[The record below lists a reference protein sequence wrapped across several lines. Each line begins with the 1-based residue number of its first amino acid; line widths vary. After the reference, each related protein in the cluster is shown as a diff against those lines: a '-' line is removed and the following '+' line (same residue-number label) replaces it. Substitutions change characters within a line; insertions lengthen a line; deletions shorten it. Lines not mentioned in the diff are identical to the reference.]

1 MEYHKDRFTD
11 GSLLIFKADKL
22 IGILPGNTVD
32 SVLHSHQGLTYGGL
46 VLNKTLK
53 LNDTIEAF
61 KVLLKFLETNNIKT
75 LHIKN
80 IPSIYNLVPSEEL
93 DYILFLLNAS
103 ITRTDV
109 LSVIE
114 NNTVSQPVSKV
125 RTRGVKRAEA
135 LDLEIKEDENFKA
148 FWEDVL
154 KPNLQEKYNKK
165 PVHSLEE
172 IIQLQHKFPKNIRQF
187 NVYYKNEIVAGTTI
201 FETKN
206 VAHAQY
212 ISAKENKQE
221 LGSLDFLFNHL
232 INTTFKNKK
241 YFDFGISNEN
251 NGKKLNQGLL
261 YWKESFGARTITQQF
276 YSISTKNHKLLNNV
290 ML

>member
-11 GSLLIFKADKL
+11 GSLLIFKAENL

-32 SVLHSHQGLTYGGL
+32 SALHSHQGLTYGGL

-61 KVLLKFLETNNIKT
+61 KALLKFLETNNIKT

-148 FWEDVL
+148 FWEGVL

-172 IIQLQHKFPKNIRQF
+172 IMQLQHKFPKNIRQF